1 MRKPKIKFNTD
12 EIFLEGQHTPEQKL
26 AFTRSP
32 LLSIALALYAASDK
46 TVRVGYIRRY
56 FNEVREARIVTPEGF
71 NVARI
76 SYDGTD
82 DLEFACQVASDNT
95 SASWG
100 GGAIESKNRHYV
112 CKHLA
117 KDSKHPVAK
126 ALRRTLAAA
135 PKTVASILRRVV
147 DSTVNDFYG
156 NDERSHRAHLTFSSE
171 TEAFLAHIAM
181 GKATMAQMPRE
192 MRQEFEAKYR
202 TYEARSAR
210 FNTAI
215 SKAKEFYDRSKW
227 GLVRDIN
234 DGIILFAIDNQ
245 PVVSALD
252 IYNNSGSLPDAD
264 HSLVQYVVP
273 PKWYPNYD
281 AIPEEYRRELD
292 YALMVLKTHAGGTTH
307 FDGMFPSH
315 NDIFKAKI
323 WGDIG
328 AAVNRNCILLPR

>member
-26 AFTRSP
+26 VFTRSP

-56 FNEVREARIVTPEGF
+56 FNEVREAKIVTPEGF
-71 NVARI
+71 HVARI
-76 SYDGTD
+76 SHSGGEDS
-82 DLEFACQVASDNT
+82 EFACQIVSDITN
-95 SASWG
+95 ASWG
-100 GGAIESKNRHYV
+100 GGTIESKNRYYV

-126 ALRRTLAAA
+126 GFRRTLAAA

-156 NDERSHRAHLTFSSE
+156 NDERSRRAYLSFSSE
-171 TEAFLAHIAM
+171 TETFLAHIAM

-192 MRQEFEAKYR
+192 MREEFEAKYR

-227 GLVRDIN
+227 GLVNNIN

-252 IYNNSGSLPDAD
+252 MYNNSGSLPDAD

-315 NDIFKAKI
+315 NDISKAKI

-328 AAVNRNCILLPR
+328 AAVNRNFVLLPR